1 MEYVS
6 SLNEEQKEVL
16 LNFYAKEPAKVS
28 FKTSERKK
36 IWDEFKV
43 NRDIEKYRFLEKT
56 SPALFSELNKA
67 LMNNKNVQ
75 PAVFSEC
82 VYAQAFAD
90 KYELSIFENHLEGIG
105 NDFNFENIKIE
116 QVENLT
122 VRYSYSRPDKTL
134 KLVQAGGASGVDCA
148 LISYE
153 KMFATMLEL
162 KEPYARTSAPDL
174 PKYGE
179 DGYLITNTKFE
190 EEYPQF
196 KSMLEDQIKN
206 KFNIFDHV
214 GNNFSDFSKESIETA
229 VKENYAGDKF
239 ADFICTEDAS
249 GLLVLIPSVDIPR
262 WAKLEG
268 ELRPTGRNSYPVWTP
283 KKLNEVLIEKG
294 ATISGNKVNMP
305 LSIFKKSKAR
315 GGQKISRY
323 KISPLFFVRSE
334 DVEVTDSN
342 VFFSIE
348 AVRQNIPDITTK
360 INLKKIQYS
369 GLKEFYI
376 DKI

>member
-1 MEYVS
+1 MC
-6 SLNEEQKEVL
+6 
-16 LNFYAKEPAKVS
+16 
-28 FKTSERKK
+28 
-36 IWDEFKV
+36 
-43 NRDIEKYRFLEKT
+43 RFC
-56 SPALFSELNKA
+56 F
-67 LMNNKNVQ
+67 
-75 PAVFSEC
+75 C
-82 VYAQAFAD
+82 
-90 KYELSIFENHLEGIG
+90 
-105 NDFNFENIKIE
+105 
-116 QVENLT
+116 
-122 VRYSYSRPDKTL
+122 
-134 KLVQAGGASGVDCA
+134 
-148 LISYE
+148 
-153 KMFATMLEL
+153 
-162 KEPYARTSAPDL
+162 
-174 PKYGE
+174 
-179 DGYLITNTKFE
+179 
-190 EEYPQF
+190 
-196 KSMLEDQIKN
+196 
-206 KFNIFDHV
+206 
-214 GNNFSDFSKESIETA
+214 NNFSDFSKESIETA
-229 VKENYAGDKF
+229 VKENYIGGKF

-249 GLLVLIPSVDIPR
+249 GLLVLIPSIDVPK

-283 KKLNEVLIEKG
+283 KKLNAVLVEKG
-294 ATISGNKVNMP
+294 ASINGNIVKMP